1 MKLSEATL
9 TDILDAVEKDY
20 VWREGDEHKVTRD
33 PVNDVALLLD
43 HGRAVEKERDE
54 YRDACSDLMGKH
66 RNADKDCH
74 NCKHRACYG
83 DVAPCVKCLEEH
95 RDGQPVSLWEERD
108 GECFTA
114 HEAEVHA
121 LKSQRD
127 TARAFIARLYA
138 EGTLSEGQAAKV
150 TGLDRVAL
158 RALAQ
163 EAQGS

>member
-1 MKLSEATL
+1 MKLTPDTL
-9 TDILDAVEKDY
+9 AAILDAVKKDY
-20 VWREGDEHKVTRD
+20 VWRAGDAFPVTRD

-54 YRDACSDLMGKH
+54 YKDACENLIGKH
-66 RNADKDCH
+66 RNAEKDCG
-74 NCKHRACYG
+74 NCKHRACYS
-83 DVAPCVKCLEEH
+83 DVNPCAKCLEDY
-95 RDGQPVSLWEERD
+95 RDGKPLNLWEERD

-138 EGTLSEGQAAKV
+138 EGTLSEGQAAKA

-163 EAQGS
+163 DGQGS